1 MRIRELA
8 ITHLFFADD
17 NILFGKATMDDAM
30 SMNTVVNEY
39 ESISRQLVN
48 FKKLLIYFSKN
59 AQDEIKGQT
68 GRVLGVRISN
78 NLEKYL
84 GLPTMVGRRKK

>member
-17 NILFGKATMDDAM
+17 NILFGKATMEGVMLMKA
-30 SMNTVVNEY
+30 VVNEY